1 MNVER
6 PDLSGVSQEVQAY
19 IEALEAEL
27 DQQRQAQDLDAEGA
41 AGTASFEPAEPPTTI
56 NLITI
61 SAGGRA
67 KRTPRH
73 LYSRQRR
80 GGMGI
85 FDLETTEDDP
95 PALLA
100 LADES
105 QRLLLVTTLAR
116 AFRVSVRD
124 LPESPV
130 RGRGQS
136 LIAQLPLQAD
146 ERIALAFPDQGKGYI
161 ALVSQHG
168 HVRCLRHHYVG
179 ENLRPGTNLY
189 TPEFGP
195 PAAACWTP
203 GNSDLFIATR
213 QGRAIRFAEKQVPLQ
228 GCLGIRLEPEDVVVG
243 IAAVHQDS
251 GVLLVSSD
259 GKGTIRLMSGF
270 SPNKMPG
277 GGGKTAM
284 RTDCL
289 IGAVTI
295 DESDDLFIISRLS
308 KIIRSRAAEIPAK
321 EDAVQGVNCMA
332 LRADNTMAV
341 ISSPPTPYNVL
352 R

>member
-6 PDLSGVSQEVQAY
+6 PDLSGVGQKVQAY
-19 IEALEAEL
+19 IEAMEAEL
-27 DQQRQAQDLDAEGA
+27 DRLRQAQDLDAEGA
-41 AGTASFEPAEPPTTI
+41 ADAASFEPAEPPTTI

-61 SAGGRA
+61 SVRGRA

-73 LYSRQRR
+73 LYSRQLR

-85 FDLETTEDDP
+85 FDLETSEDDP
-95 PALLA
+95 PTLLV

-105 QRLLLVTTLAR
+105 QYLLLVTSLAR

-130 RGRGQS
+130 RSRGQS
-136 LIAQLPLQAD
+136 LVARLPLLAD
-146 ERIALAFPDQGKGYI
+146 ERITLALPDQGKGYI
-161 ALVSQHG
+161 TLVSQQG

-203 GNSDLFIATR
+203 GNCDLFIATR

-228 GCLGIRLEPEDVVVG
+228 GCLGIRLEPEDVAVG

-251 GVLLVSSD
+251 GVLLVSAD

-284 RTDCL
+284 RSDCL

-295 DESDDLFIISRLS
+295 DESDDFFIISRLS
-308 KIIRSRAAEIPAK
+308 KIIRSRASEIPAK

-332 LRADNTMAV
+332 LRADETVAV
-341 ISSPPTPYNVL
+341 IGSLPVSYSAQH
-352 R
+352 

>member
-6 PDLSGVSQEVQAY
+6 PDLSGVGQQVRAY

-27 DQQRQAQDLDAEGA
+27 DHRRQAQDLDAEGA
-41 AGTASFEPAEPPTTI
+41 AETASFEPAEPPTTI

-61 SAGGRA
+61 SARGRA

-95 PALLA
+95 PTLLA

-105 QRLLLVTTLAR
+105 QSLLLVTNLAR
-116 AFRVSVRD
+116 AFRVSMRD

-130 RGRGQS
+130 RSRGQS
-136 LIAQLPLQAD
+136 LVAQLPLLAD
-146 ERIALAFPDQGKGYI
+146 ERITLALPDQGKGYI

-213 QGRAIRFAEKQVPLQ
+213 QGHAIRFAEKQVPLQ

-243 IAAVHQDS
+243 ITAAHQDS
-251 GVLLVSSD
+251 GVLLVSAD

-289 IGAVTI
+289 IGAATV
-295 DESDDLFIISRLS
+295 DESDDFFIISRLS

-332 LRADNTMAV
+332 LRADETMAV
-341 ISSPPTPYNVL
+341 ISSSPISYSAL

>member
-6 PDLSGVSQEVQAY
+6 PNLSGVGQKVQAY
-19 IEALEAEL
+19 IESLEAEL
-27 DQQRQAQDLDAEGA
+27 DRLRQAKDLDAEGA
-41 AGTASFEPAEPPTTI
+41 ADAANFEPAEPPTTL

-61 SAGGRA
+61 SVRGRA

-73 LYSRQRR
+73 LYSRQLR

-95 PALLA
+95 PTLLV

-105 QRLLLVTTLAR
+105 QYLLLVTSLAR

-130 RGRGQS
+130 RSRGQS
-136 LIAQLPLQAD
+136 LVARLPLLAD
-146 ERIALAFPDQGKGYI
+146 ERITLALPDQGKGYI
-161 ALVSQHG
+161 TLVSQQG

-203 GNSDLFIATR
+203 GNCDLFIATR

-228 GCLGIRLEPEDVVVG
+228 GCLGIRLEPEDVAVG

-251 GVLLVSSD
+251 GVLLVSAD

-284 RTDCL
+284 RSDCL
-289 IGAVTI
+289 IGAATI
-295 DESDDLFIISRLS
+295 DESDDFFIISRLS
-308 KIIRSRAAEIPAK
+308 KIIRSRASEIPAK

-332 LRADNTMAV
+332 LRADETVAF
-341 ISSPPTPYNVL
+341 IGSLPLSYSAQH
-352 R
+352 

>member
-6 PDLSGVSQEVQAY
+6 PDLSGVGQQVRAY

-27 DQQRQAQDLDAEGA
+27 DHRRQAQDLDAEGA
-41 AGTASFEPAEPPTTI
+41 ADTASFEPAEPPTTI

-61 SAGGRA
+61 SARGRA

-95 PALLA
+95 PTLLA

-105 QRLLLVTTLAR
+105 QSLLLVTNLAR

-130 RGRGQS
+130 RSRGQS
-136 LIAQLPLQAD
+136 LVAQLPLLAD
-146 ERIALAFPDQGKGYI
+146 ERITLALPDQGKGYI

-213 QGRAIRFAEKQVPLQ
+213 QGHAIRFAEKQVPLQ
-228 GCLGIRLEPEDVVVG
+228 GCLGIRLEPEDVAVG
-243 IAAVHQDS
+243 ITAVHQDS
-251 GVLLVSSD
+251 GVLLVSAD

-289 IGAVTI
+289 IGAATV
-295 DESDDLFIISRLS
+295 DESDDFFIISRLS

-332 LRADNTMAV
+332 LRADETMAV
-341 ISSPPTPYNVL
+341 ISSSPISYSAL

>member
-6 PDLSGVSQEVQAY
+6 PDLSGVGQQVRAY

-27 DQQRQAQDLDAEGA
+27 DHRRQAQDLDAEGA
-41 AGTASFEPAEPPTTI
+41 ADTASFEPAEPPTTI

-61 SAGGRA
+61 SARGRA

-95 PALLA
+95 PTLLA

-105 QRLLLVTTLAR
+105 QYLLLVTNLAR

-130 RGRGQS
+130 RSRGQS
-136 LIAQLPLQAD
+136 LVAQLPLLAD
-146 ERIALAFPDQGKGYI
+146 ERITLALPDQGKGYI

-213 QGRAIRFAEKQVPLQ
+213 QGHAIRFAEKQVPLQ
-228 GCLGIRLEPEDVVVG
+228 GCLGIRLEPEDVAVG
-243 IAAVHQDS
+243 ITAVHQDS
-251 GVLLVSSD
+251 GVLLVSAD

-289 IGAVTI
+289 IGAATV
-295 DESDDLFIISRLS
+295 DESDDFFIISRLS

-332 LRADNTMAV
+332 LRADETMAV
-341 ISSPPTPYNVL
+341 ISSSPISYSAL

>member
-6 PDLSGVSQEVQAY
+6 PDLGEVSQEVRAY

-27 DQQRQAQDLDAEGA
+27 DRQRQAQNLDAEGA
-41 AGTASFEPAEPPTTI
+41 AGTASLEPAEPPTTI

-73 LYSRQRR
+73 LYARQRR

-85 FDLETTEDDP
+85 FDLETAKDDP
-95 PALLA
+95 PTLLA
-100 LADES
+100 AAEES
-105 QRLLLVTTLAR
+105 QYLLLVTNLAR

-124 LPESPV
+124 LPECPV
-130 RGRGQS
+130 RSRGQS
-136 LIAQLPLQAD
+136 LVAQLPLLAD
-146 ERIALAFPDQGKGYI
+146 EQIALAVPDQGKGYI

-203 GNSDLFIATR
+203 GDSDLFIATR
-213 QGRAIRFAEKQVPLQ
+213 QGRAIRFAERQVPLQ
-228 GCLGIRLEPEDVVVG
+228 GCQGIRLEPENVVVG

-251 GVLLVSSD
+251 GVLLVSAD

-289 IGAVTI
+289 IGATTV
-295 DESDDLFIISRLS
+295 DESDDFFIISRLS
-308 KIIRSRAAEIPAK
+308 KIIRARAVEVPAK

-332 LRADNTMAV
+332 LRADETMAV
-341 ISSPPTPYNVL
+341 ISSPPTPFSAL